1 VIERRVTAVIYIS
14 RTSSTRSRIGLRRG
28 VRFDAVLWALCCWGW
43 SALSL
48 VCVNSSCRFVLDI
61 AAAPRLG
68 WKLRACLAGG
78 PPRRLT
84 CRVCRIVRS
93 PPSSVLH
100 AREPSASLS
109 ECGST
114 LVKPTHVRCYCINTC
129 ADACTV
135 IVSADSILICRR
147 ADSRA
152 SPGHMPHLN
161 ARRARPREKDI
172 VEKGPALLEKSKSLS
187 DLVSPPLRSPSCN
200 TCGSGPRPAAVCAA
214 PVSTFEFG
222 LRGRPSVH
230 RRFRRPDRTPLKN
243 RPTGPG
249 RLRGERGGRKQD
261 TLTNSHSQG
270 TRWIHLG
277 AFPR

>member
-1 VIERRVTAVIYIS
+1 VGPLLLGLECAES
-14 RTSSTRSRIGLRRG
+14 R
-28 VRFDAVLWALCCWGW
+28 LCKQF
-43 SALSL
+43 LSL
-48 VCVNSSCRFVLDI
+48 RARYSRRPTSRVEAPSVPRRRP
-61 AAAPRLG
+61 AAA
-68 WKLRACLAGG
+68 
-78 PPRRLT
+78 
-84 CRVCRIVRS
+84 VDVSRIVRS

-114 LVKPTHVRCYCINTC
+114 LVKPTHVRCYVLIH
-129 ADACTV
+129 V
-135 IVSADSILICRR
+135 LMRVLLICRR

-152 SPGHMPHLN
+152 SPPARRAHATSLN

-187 DLVSPPLRSPSCN
+187 DLVSPPLHPLVQHVWVR
-200 TCGSGPRPAAVCAA
+200 AAPGRGARVCAA